1 MLSTTIRYDT
11 MMTTTTC
18 GEFSSQVYIFCI
30 QHIYIYMYSECV
42 DPSCRALLLIAKRV
56 ELRGR
61 LGVCVCS
68 VYVLLNKCLWDLC
81 VCSCFVCCRPSEQ
94 TIRPPAIFA
103 TMLSDLVFPFF
114 VYYIEAGD
122 LVCVFAAIANR
133 QTCTMCFGL
142 NE

>member
-1 MLSTTIRYDT
+1 MCGSFLSCVVVDRKKSGVE
-11 MMTTTTC
+11 
-18 GEFSSQVYIFCI
+18 GEIGSVCMF
-30 QHIYIYMYSECV
+30 
-42 DPSCRALLLIAKRV
+42 
-56 ELRGR
+56 
-61 LGVCVCS
+61 CVCF
-68 VYVLLNKCLWDLC
+68 VKQVF
-81 VCSCFVCCRPSEQ
+81 VGFVCCRPSEQ
-94 TIRPPAIFA
+94 TIRPTAIFA